1 MKTMKLRSVPYG
13 TTFTAFGENFV
24 ALDYI
29 GGGVLA
35 IRKETWKNAA
45 FDSNGVND
53 LRSASI
59 GRDLE
64 AYLNTLKENGAKIS
78 DILTMTIDLK
88 ATDGTREY
96 GFYETRIGLLTLE
109 QYGKYQHIIPDAEEY
124 WWLATPWRTP
134 GEKCGYSGHAW
145 YVYSSGNA
153 FSNSCSYT
161 GYYLRPA
168 LILSSNLLIS
178 IEDEEEQGGGKTEAE
193 TYAEYCAYVEE
204 WAEYANDGGQDQG
217 TSPLT
222 YEEWKEE
229 NAERVE
235 AE

>member
-1 MKTMKLRSVPYG
+1 MPTMKLRSVPYG
-13 TTFTAFGENFV
+13 TTFTAFGDQFV

-134 GEKCGYSGHAW
+134 GEKCGNSGRAW
-145 YVYSSGNA
+145 SVNSDGNA
-153 FSNSCSYT
+153 VHNHCSYT

-168 LILSSNLLIS
+168 LMDKPDRVGEKPKAAPHLQRGLYPFRLLR
-178 IEDEEEQGGGKTEAE
+178 
-193 TYAEYCAYVEE
+193 VEE
-204 WAEYANDGGQDQG
+204 G
-217 TSPLT
+217 
-222 YEEWKEE
+222 
-229 NAERVE
+229 
-235 AE
+235 

>member
-1 MKTMKLRSVPYG
+1 MKTMELRRVPYG
-13 TTFTAFGENFV
+13 TTFTAFGDQFV

-35 IRKETWKNAA
+35 IRKETWKNVA

-59 GRDLE
+59 GQALE
-64 AYLNTLKENGAKIS
+64 DYLNTLKDGGAKIS
-78 DILTMTIDLK
+78 DILNMTIDLK

-96 GFYETRIGLLTLE
+96 GFHETKIGLLTLE
-109 QYGKYQHIIPDAEEY
+109 QYGKYQHIIPDVEEC

-134 GEKCGYSGHAW
+134 GEKCGNSDHAW
-145 YVYSSGNA
+145 RVNSNGNA
-153 FSNSCSYT
+153 NCNVCSCT
-161 GYYLRPA
+161 GHYLRPA
-168 LILSSNLLIS
+168 LILSPS
-178 IEDEEEQGGGKTEAE
+178 ILTSIDDEAEQPAGKTEAE
-193 TYAEYCAYVEE
+193 TYAEYCAYVMDWAGYAEE
-204 WAEYANDGGQDQG
+204 GGQDQG

-229 NAERVE
+229 NEG
-235 AE
+235 

>member
-134 GEKCGYSGHAW
+134 GEKFGGATYALFVLTNGSWGYGGC
-145 YVYSSGNA
+145 SSA
-153 FSNSCSYT
+153 
-161 GYYLRPA
+161 GYAIRPA
-168 LILSSNLLIS
+168 LLFSSSLLVS
-178 IEDEEEQGGGKTEAE
+178 IEDEEAADEASL
-193 TYAEYCAYVEE
+193 YSGYVDYVRE
-204 WAEYANDGGQDQG
+204 WMDEDPDVGS
-217 TSPLT
+217 SPMS
-222 YEEWKEE
+222 YEEWKKDGGQEE
-229 NAERVE
+229 A
-235 AE
+235 